1 MNYVMR
7 SIYKDDFELIQ
18 NLNFKL
24 PFPIDQDF
32 YLSDEFQAILQGDSD
47 WWSSLEEYYYRPEYE
62 LYNISSSDEPFEARP
77 EKINLV
83 QFDEFQNLFEEMKSL
98 LKKWQWETQDPWRCA
113 PRAILQDSGRYKD
126 DPSCFPLHNE
136 L

>member
-7 SIYKDDFELIQ
+7 SIYKADFELIQ

-83 QFDEFQNLFEEMKSL
+83 EFDEFQNLFEEMKNL

-126 DPSCFPLHNE
+126 DPSCLPLHNE

>member
-83 QFDEFQNLFEEMKSL
+83 EFDEFQNLFEEMKNL

-126 DPSCFPLHNE
+126 DPSCLPLHNE